1 MNNKT
6 IIIIIVLIIAVLQYK
21 LWLAPSGMRHVWKLQ
36 QQVQTQA
43 DKNQA
48 LQDRNIALAAE
59 VNDLKHGQDAI
70 EERARQDLGM
80 VKKDEVFYRFV
91 KPMPGKRD
99 RS

>member
-6 IIIIIVLIIAVLQYK
+6 ITIIVIVIIAVLQYK
-21 LWLAPSGMRHVWKLQ
+21 LWFAPSGMRHIWTLQ
-36 QQVQTQA
+36 KQVKAQA

-48 LQDRNIALAAE
+48 LRVRNAALEAE

-80 VKKDEVFYRFV
+80 VKKGEVFYRFV
-91 KPMPGKRD
+91 KPRRKGKT
-99 RS
+99 